1 MRLLLDEMHAPA
13 VAEALVASGHDVV
26 AVAVEP
32 ELRGCSDRSL
42 QKRGCCDNEHSCPDR
57 QCQLSRAEMFDIA
70 NDGCHDGRMATN
82 DSLGSR
88 LRDARTAQSLS
99 LTEVAA
105 RAGISK
111 AYLSQLE
118 HGASTTPSHEVLRRL
133 ATALG
138 ASIAD
143 LTGASETWQPG
154 EANKLPASLRAFA
167 RSAKIPEADVEML
180 AGIHYRGKQPGEPDD
195 WAHIYET
202 IKRTVR

>member
-1 MRLLLDEMHAPA
+1 
-13 VAEALVASGHDVV
+13 
-26 AVAVEP
+26 
-32 ELRGCSDRSL
+32 
-42 QKRGCCDNEHSCPDR
+42 
-57 QCQLSRAEMFDIA
+57 
-70 NDGCHDGRMATN
+70 MAMN
-82 DSLGSR
+82 DSLGNR
-88 LRDARTAQSLS
+88 LRGARSAQSLS

-138 ASIAD
+138 TSIAE
-143 LTGASETWQPG
+143 LTGTSETWRPS
-154 EANKLPASLRAFA
+154 EAGKLPTSLRAFA
-167 RSAKIPEADVEML
+167 RSAEIPRADIEML
-180 AGIHYRGKQPGEPDD
+180 AGIHYRGRQPGDPDD

>member
-1 MRLLLDEMHAPA
+1 M
-13 VAEALVASGHDVV
+13 V
-26 AVAVEP
+26 
-32 ELRGCSDRSL
+32 
-42 QKRGCCDNEHSCPDR
+42 
-57 QCQLSRAEMFDIA
+57 
-70 NDGCHDGRMATN
+70 TN

-99 LTEVAA
+99 LTEVAT

-118 HGASTTPSHEVLRRL
+118 HGASTTPSHDVVRRL

-138 ASIAD
+138 ASIAG
-143 LTGASETWQPG
+143 LTGISETWQPS
-154 EANKLPASLRAFA
+154 EVDKLPASLRAFA
-167 RSAKIPEADVEML
+167 HRAAIPESEVEML
-180 AGIHYRGKQPGEPDD
+180 AGIHYRGKQPGEADD

>member
-1 MRLLLDEMHAPA
+1 
-13 VAEALVASGHDVV
+13 
-26 AVAVEP
+26 
-32 ELRGCSDRSL
+32 
-42 QKRGCCDNEHSCPDR
+42 
-57 QCQLSRAEMFDIA
+57 MFDIA
-70 NDGCHDGRMATN
+70 NDRCHDGRMATN

>member
-1 MRLLLDEMHAPA
+1 
-13 VAEALVASGHDVV
+13 
-26 AVAVEP
+26 
-32 ELRGCSDRSL
+32 
-42 QKRGCCDNEHSCPDR
+42 
-57 QCQLSRAEMFDIA
+57 
-70 NDGCHDGRMATN
+70 MATD

-88 LRDARTAQSLS
+88 LRQARTAQSLS
-99 LTEVAA
+99 LTETAT

-118 HGASTTPSHEVLRRL
+118 HGGSTTPSHDVLRRL

-143 LTGASETWQPG
+143 LTGTSETWQPS
-154 EANKLPASLRAFA
+154 EVDKLPASLRTFA
-167 RSAKIPEADVEML
+167 HRAAIPEADVEML
-180 AGIHYRGKQPGEPDD
+180 ASIHYRGKQPGEADD

>member
-1 MRLLLDEMHAPA
+1 
-13 VAEALVASGHDVV
+13 
-26 AVAVEP
+26 
-32 ELRGCSDRSL
+32 
-42 QKRGCCDNEHSCPDR
+42 
-57 QCQLSRAEMFDIA
+57 
-70 NDGCHDGRMATN
+70 MATD

-138 ASIAD
+138 TSIAD
-143 LTGASETWQPG
+143 LTGTSETWQPG

>member
-1 MRLLLDEMHAPA
+1 
-13 VAEALVASGHDVV
+13 
-26 AVAVEP
+26 
-32 ELRGCSDRSL
+32 
-42 QKRGCCDNEHSCPDR
+42 
-57 QCQLSRAEMFDIA
+57 
-70 NDGCHDGRMATN
+70 MATN
-82 DSLGSR
+82 DSMGSR

-99 LTEVAA
+99 LTEVAT

-118 HGASTTPSHEVLRRL
+118 HGASTTPSHDVLRRL

-138 ASIAD
+138 TSIAD
-143 LTGASETWQPG
+143 LTGTSETWQPS
-154 EANKLPASLRAFA
+154 EADKLPASLRAFA
-167 RSAKIPEADVEML
+167 RGAAIPEADVEML

>member
-1 MRLLLDEMHAPA
+1 
-13 VAEALVASGHDVV
+13 
-26 AVAVEP
+26 
-32 ELRGCSDRSL
+32 
-42 QKRGCCDNEHSCPDR
+42 
-57 QCQLSRAEMFDIA
+57 
-70 NDGCHDGRMATN
+70 MATN
-82 DSLGSR
+82 DSMGSR

-99 LTEVAA
+99 LTEVAT

-118 HGASTTPSHEVLRRL
+118 HGASTTPSHHVLRRL

-138 ASIAD
+138 TSIAD
-143 LTGASETWQPG
+143 LTGTSETWQPS
-154 EANKLPASLRAFA
+154 EADKLPASLRAFA
-167 RSAKIPEADVEML
+167 RSAKIPEADVKML

>member
-1 MRLLLDEMHAPA
+1 
-13 VAEALVASGHDVV
+13 
-26 AVAVEP
+26 
-32 ELRGCSDRSL
+32 
-42 QKRGCCDNEHSCPDR
+42 
-57 QCQLSRAEMFDIA
+57 
-70 NDGCHDGRMATN
+70 MATN
-82 DSLGSR
+82 DSMGSR

-99 LTEVAA
+99 LTEVAT

-118 HGASTTPSHEVLRRL
+118 HGASTTPSHDVLRRL

-143 LTGASETWQPG
+143 LTGTSETWHPS
-154 EANKLPASLRAFA
+154 EADKLPASLRAFA
-167 RSAKIPEADVEML
+167 RGAAIPEADIEML

>member
-1 MRLLLDEMHAPA
+1 
-13 VAEALVASGHDVV
+13 
-26 AVAVEP
+26 
-32 ELRGCSDRSL
+32 
-42 QKRGCCDNEHSCPDR
+42 
-57 QCQLSRAEMFDIA
+57 MFDIT
-70 NDGCHDGRMATN
+70 NDRCHDGRMATN

-138 ASIAD
+138 TSIAD
-143 LTGASETWQPG
+143 LTGTSETWQPG

>member
-1 MRLLLDEMHAPA
+1 M
-13 VAEALVASGHDVV
+13 G
-26 AVAVEP
+26 
-32 ELRGCSDRSL
+32 G
-42 QKRGCCDNEHSCPDR
+42 
-57 QCQLSRAEMFDIA
+57 
-70 NDGCHDGRMATN
+70 
-82 DSLGSR
+82 R
-88 LRDARTAQSLS
+88 LREARIAQSLS
-99 LTEVAA
+99 LTEVAT

-143 LTGASETWQPG
+143 LTGTSETWQPA
-154 EANKLPASLRAFA
+154 ETDSLSASLRAFA
-167 RSAKIPEADVEML
+167 HAATLPETDVKML
-180 AGIHYRGKQPGEPDD
+180 AGIHYRGKQPAEPAD

>member
-1 MRLLLDEMHAPA
+1 
-13 VAEALVASGHDVV
+13 
-26 AVAVEP
+26 
-32 ELRGCSDRSL
+32 
-42 QKRGCCDNEHSCPDR
+42 
-57 QCQLSRAEMFDIA
+57 
-70 NDGCHDGRMATN
+70 MATN

>member
-1 MRLLLDEMHAPA
+1 MM
-13 VAEALVASGHDVV
+13 VAW
-26 AVAVEP
+26 
-32 ELRGCSDRSL
+32 RRS
-42 QKRGCCDNEHSCPDR
+42 
-57 QCQLSRAEMFDIA
+57 
-70 NDGCHDGRMATN
+70 

-88 LRDARTAQSLS
+88 LRDTRTAQSLS

-118 HGASTTPSHEVLRRL
+118 GASTTPSHEVLRRL

>member
-1 MRLLLDEMHAPA
+1 
-13 VAEALVASGHDVV
+13 
-26 AVAVEP
+26 
-32 ELRGCSDRSL
+32 
-42 QKRGCCDNEHSCPDR
+42 
-57 QCQLSRAEMFDIA
+57 
-70 NDGCHDGRMATN
+70 MATN
-82 DSLGSR
+82 DSMGSR

-99 LTEVAA
+99 LTEVAT

-118 HGASTTPSHEVLRRL
+118 HGASTTPSHDVLRRL

-138 ASIAD
+138 TSIAD
-143 LTGASETWQPG
+143 LTGTSETWQPT
-154 EANKLPASLRAFA
+154 EADKLPASLRAFA
-167 RSAKIPEADVEML
+167 RGAAIPEADVEML

>member
-1 MRLLLDEMHAPA
+1 
-13 VAEALVASGHDVV
+13 
-26 AVAVEP
+26 
-32 ELRGCSDRSL
+32 
-42 QKRGCCDNEHSCPDR
+42 
-57 QCQLSRAEMFDIA
+57 
-70 NDGCHDGRMATN
+70 MATN
-82 DSLGSR
+82 DSMGSR

-99 LTEVAA
+99 LTEVAT

-118 HGASTTPSHEVLRRL
+118 HGASTTPSHDVLRRL

-138 ASIAD
+138 TSIAD
-143 LTGASETWQPG
+143 LTGTSETWQPT
-154 EANKLPASLRAFA
+154 EADKLPASLRAFA
-167 RSAKIPEADVEML
+167 RSAEIPEADVKML

>member
-1 MRLLLDEMHAPA
+1 MT
-13 VAEALVASGHDVV
+13 
-26 AVAVEP
+26 
-32 ELRGCSDRSL
+32 
-42 QKRGCCDNEHSCPDR
+42 
-57 QCQLSRAEMFDIA
+57 
-70 NDGCHDGRMATN
+70 TN
-82 DSLGSR
+82 DSMGSR

-99 LTEVAA
+99 LTEVAT

-118 HGASTTPSHEVLRRL
+118 HGASTTPSHDVLRRL

-138 ASIAD
+138 TSIAD
-143 LTGASETWQPG
+143 LTGTSETWQPT
-154 EANKLPASLRAFA
+154 EADKLPASLRAFA
-167 RSAKIPEADVEML
+167 RGAAIPEADVEML

>member
-1 MRLLLDEMHAPA
+1 
-13 VAEALVASGHDVV
+13 
-26 AVAVEP
+26 
-32 ELRGCSDRSL
+32 
-42 QKRGCCDNEHSCPDR
+42 
-57 QCQLSRAEMFDIA
+57 
-70 NDGCHDGRMATN
+70 MATN

-138 ASIAD
+138 TSIAD
-143 LTGASETWQPG
+143 LTGTSETWQPG
-154 EANKLPASLRAFA
+154 EANKLPASLRTFA

>member
-1 MRLLLDEMHAPA
+1 
-13 VAEALVASGHDVV
+13 
-26 AVAVEP
+26 
-32 ELRGCSDRSL
+32 
-42 QKRGCCDNEHSCPDR
+42 
-57 QCQLSRAEMFDIA
+57 
-70 NDGCHDGRMATN
+70 MATN
-82 DSLGSR
+82 DSMGSR
-88 LRDARTAQSLS
+88 LRDARAAQSLS
-99 LTEVAA
+99 LTEVAT

-118 HGASTTPSHEVLRRL
+118 HGASTTPSHDVLRRL

-143 LTGASETWQPG
+143 LTGTSETWQPS
-154 EANKLPASLRAFA
+154 EADKLPASLRAFA
-167 RSAKIPEADVEML
+167 RGAAIPEADVEML

>member
-1 MRLLLDEMHAPA
+1 
-13 VAEALVASGHDVV
+13 
-26 AVAVEP
+26 
-32 ELRGCSDRSL
+32 
-42 QKRGCCDNEHSCPDR
+42 
-57 QCQLSRAEMFDIA
+57 
-70 NDGCHDGRMATN
+70 MATN

-99 LTEVAA
+99 LTEVAT

-118 HGASTTPSHEVLRRL
+118 HGASTTPSHDVVRRL

-143 LTGASETWQPG
+143 LTGTSETWQPS
-154 EANKLPASLRAFA
+154 EVDKLPASLRAFA
-167 RSAKIPEADVEML
+167 RGAAIPEVDVEML
-180 AGIHYRGKQPGEPDD
+180 AGIHYRGKQPGEADD

>member
-1 MRLLLDEMHAPA
+1 
-13 VAEALVASGHDVV
+13 
-26 AVAVEP
+26 
-32 ELRGCSDRSL
+32 
-42 QKRGCCDNEHSCPDR
+42 
-57 QCQLSRAEMFDIA
+57 
-70 NDGCHDGRMATN
+70 MATN

-138 ASIAD
+138 TSIAD
-143 LTGASETWQPG
+143 LTGTSETWQPG